1 MNMIN
6 AYTEEH
12 IHSRK
17 YHDEAT
23 QDINDF
29 NEGEFFNNL
38 CQVSD
43 SCRSSYTWIFRQ
55 DRLVFERPLTLPKL
69 TESGLFGLSLP
80 QLKTK
85 TGPN

>member
-1 MNMIN
+1 MIN

-55 DRLVFERPLTLPKL
+55 DRLVFERLLTL

-85 TGPN
+85 TGPNRS